1 MIVPMKRLT
10 LIGLSCE
17 KESTLKALQRLGAVQ
32 LISEGELTD
41 SEKLRQLTA
50 KADRLNAARRAIKPY
65 YKKPMLSPTP
75 QCTEAQLEAI
85 QPEGDALCQSI
96 EKLEAEQAE
105 KRAEFE
111 RLAALRAQLEPFR
124 EMLTPLEAIHST
136 KHIAYILGTADAKVM
151 DAVDNVEAALDTHI
165 GLEAYPNE
173 NLTAVVIA
181 CNRDERDAIL
191 RYVKDAGFNEFIPPK
206 LTGTASEN
214 MEKAAKQMDA
224 TEAELYRIASELT
237 AAAEKRSR
245 LDMAADAYAI
255 EKQRAEGETALKS
268 TQYAYILDGW
278 ARADKLD
285 EIQLAVSCVTDAYY
299 IETRDPY
306 ADENPPT
313 ATKNKKLIEP
323 FEVITEM
330 YALPSYRGID
340 AAAVMAPFYFLFFGM
355 MLSDFGY
362 GMLCAPFIGTF
373 FGVEWNDLFN
383 TTVFPL
389 LFDPMTDVMQMML
402 LSCGLGIVH
411 MYTGIIVKMYMCFR
425 DGDPQSAIFDQ
436 LSWMLL
442 LTGLILLFA
451 APAIKTV
458 SLVLIA
464 LGGGMLLLFSGRSI
478 KNPVMRLGKGLS
490 ALYNITGYLSDILSY
505 VRIFALGLVS
515 GAMGMV
521 FNLIGGMVYD
531 ALGGLGIIGIVI
543 GFILAAALLI
553 ALHMFSLFINTLG
566 AFAHTARLQFIEF
579 FGKFYEADGVKFKPL
594 AMNTDT
600 VNVIDSGAE

>member
-151 DAVDNVEAALDTHI
+151 DAVDNIEAALDTHI

-285 EIQLAVSCVTDAYY
+285 EIQLAVSSVTDAYY

-306 ADENPPT
+306 ADENPRPRR
-313 ATKNKKLIEP
+313 TK
-323 FEVITEM
+323 
-330 YALPSYRGID
+330 S
-340 AAAVMAPFYFLFFGM
+340 
-355 MLSDFGY
+355 
-362 GMLCAPFIGTF
+362 
-373 FGVEWNDLFN
+373 
-383 TTVFPL
+383 
-389 LFDPMTDVMQMML
+389 
-402 LSCGLGIVH
+402 
-411 MYTGIIVKMYMCFR
+411 
-425 DGDPQSAIFDQ
+425 
-436 LSWMLL
+436 
-442 LTGLILLFA
+442 
-451 APAIKTV
+451 
-458 SLVLIA
+458 
-464 LGGGMLLLFSGRSI
+464 
-478 KNPVMRLGKGLS
+478 
-490 ALYNITGYLSDILSY
+490 
-505 VRIFALGLVS
+505 
-515 GAMGMV
+515 
-521 FNLIGGMVYD
+521 
-531 ALGGLGIIGIVI
+531 
-543 GFILAAALLI
+543 
-553 ALHMFSLFINTLG
+553 
-566 AFAHTARLQFIEF
+566 
-579 FGKFYEADGVKFKPL
+579 
-594 AMNTDT
+594 
-600 VNVIDSGAE
+600 